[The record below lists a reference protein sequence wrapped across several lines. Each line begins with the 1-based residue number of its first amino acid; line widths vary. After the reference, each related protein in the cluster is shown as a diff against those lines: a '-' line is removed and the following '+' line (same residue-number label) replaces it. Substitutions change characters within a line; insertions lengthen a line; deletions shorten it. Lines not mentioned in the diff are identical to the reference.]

1 MVKKTDKPDGS
12 LDAVEQQLDKAEDL
26 LERAEQLERR
36 AEELARRA
44 DELEGRFESGAAP
57 AATTAARPTD
67 ITVVLDRSGSMQSTK
82 SDTIGSFNSFLA
94 EQRKVAGQATVSLVQ
109 FDDQYE
115 PAYEGRPLD
124 DAPDLTDDT
133 YVPRGMTALLDAIG
147 RTIVRTDER
156 FAKQGNRAEL
166 VIFVIITD
174 GHENASK
181 EYDREKIF
189 KMIRSHERD
198 HNWQFV
204 FLGAN
209 QDAIAEAGGFGIMAD
224 HAMTYSAKHLG
235 VAQSIMAKKMARYRR
250 TAKTEDLAFSPQ
262 EREEAN
268 PDK

>member
-1 MVKKTDKPDGS
+1 MVKKTAKTDGS

-26 LERAEQLERR
+26 LQRAEQVERR
-36 AEELARRA
+36 AEELSRRA
-44 DELEGRFESGAAP
+44 DEIEDRFETGAAP
-57 AATTAARPTD
+57 VVTTAARPTD

-94 EQRKVAGQATVSLVQ
+94 EQRKVTGQATVSLVQ

-156 FAKQGNRAEL
+156 FAKQGSRAEL

-181 EYDREKIF
+181 EYDREKVF
-189 KMIRSHERD
+189 KLIRSYERE

-209 QDAIAEAGGFGIMAD
+209 QDAIAEAGDIGIVAQR
-224 HAMTYSAKHLG
+224 AMTYGAKHIG
-235 VAQSIMAKKMARYRR
+235 KANSIMARKMALYRR
-250 TAKTEDLAFSPQ
+250 SAKTEDLEFTPQ
-262 EREEAN
+262 ERKDAN
-268 PDK
+268 PDE

>member
-36 AEELARRA
+36 AEELTHRA
-44 DELEGRFESGAAP
+44 DELEDRFESGAAP

-67 ITVVLDRSGSMQSTK
+67 ITIVLDRSGSMQTTK

-94 EQRKVAGQATVSLVQ
+94 EQRKVTGQATVSLVQ

-181 EYDREKIF
+181 EYDREKVF
-189 KMIRSHERD
+189 KLIRSYERE

-209 QDAIAEAGGFGIMAD
+209 QDAIAEAGDIGIMAD
-224 HAMTYSAKHLG
+224 RAMTYDVKHIRT
-235 VAQSIMAKKMARYRR
+235 ANSIMAKKMAMYRR
-250 TAKTEDLAFSPQ
+250 SAKTEDLAFTPE
-262 EREEAN
+262 ERKAAN
-268 PDK
+268 PDE